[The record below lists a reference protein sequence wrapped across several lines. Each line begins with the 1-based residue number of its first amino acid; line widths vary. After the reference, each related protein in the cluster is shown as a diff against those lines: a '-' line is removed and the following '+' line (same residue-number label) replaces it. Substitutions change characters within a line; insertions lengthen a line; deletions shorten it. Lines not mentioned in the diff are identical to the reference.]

1 MQTISRTT
9 WEQVQLAASV
19 GDLKDNHYQLLLNV
33 SAMMELLVEKGILTR
48 EEIRR
53 KAAFLDGD
61 ASAGDA
67 DAYLRF
73 TSSHSVDRL

>member
-1 MQTISRTT
+1 MQMISRTT

-19 GDLKDNHYQLLLNV
+19 GDLKDDHYQLLLNV
-33 SAMMELLVEKGILTR
+33 SAMMELLVEKGILSR

-61 ASAGDA
+61 ASAGAA